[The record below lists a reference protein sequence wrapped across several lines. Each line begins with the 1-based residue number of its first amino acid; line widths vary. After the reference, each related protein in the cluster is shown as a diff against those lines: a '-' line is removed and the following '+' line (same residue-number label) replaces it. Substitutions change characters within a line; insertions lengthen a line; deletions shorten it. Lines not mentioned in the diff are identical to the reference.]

1 MFEPR
6 LLPSSPV
13 AVQQVEIPL
22 QTSAAKNT
30 VFLLPQASR
39 GLSSPEKQYG
49 NISHPLHNYLFLRLS
64 SRWMWLRD
72 GAPASIQLPF
82 VKWRVYLEHAEKDVA
97 LVTLAPDHEVMDDVN
112 GENFS
117 LLLPFCQ
124 VSAQHLE
131 WKGHSEGSLLFFLP
145 PASEAG
151 SNILW
156 EDDIGEKGRRR
167 P

>member
-1 MFEPR
+1 
-6 LLPSSPV
+6 
-13 AVQQVEIPL
+13 
-22 QTSAAKNT
+22 
-30 VFLLPQASR
+30 
-39 GLSSPEKQYG
+39 
-49 NISHPLHNYLFLRLS
+49 
-64 SRWMWLRD
+64 MWLRD

-151 SNILW
+151 SNILR